1 MNTVSFE
8 SSRND
13 VPPCLKDEL
22 CANTTSRIFPRS
34 LDRAIN
40 RVIDIDVISITDTQ
54 YDPARRFH
62 ENRCFTVLFYY
73 FLYWLRNFCRFTI
86 ERAWLWFVLRP
97 DNLGGLDVVSF
108 FRTLTLKKEKW
119 EWWDLIVAEKGFV
132 LLISSNFTPRNLHTK
147 VKLSKGRENWSKAN
161 KEWETVEIF
170 FTG

>member
-1 MNTVSFE
+1 MTYLPVSRTSCVPTQRLEYSLVRWIARSIE
-8 SSRND
+8 SSISMLSPLPTRNTILLEGFTRTA
-13 VPPCLKDEL
+13 PM
-22 CANTTSRIFPRS
+22 
-34 LDRAIN
+34 
-40 RVIDIDVISITDTQ
+40 
-54 YDPARRFH
+54 FH
-62 ENRCFTVLFYY
+62 HVLFYY

-119 EWWDLIVAEKGFV
+119 ERWDLIVAEKGFV

-170 FTG
+170 FRG

>member
-62 ENRCFTVLFYY
+62 ENRS
-73 FLYWLRNFCRFTI
+73 N
-86 ERAWLWFVLRP
+86 
-97 DNLGGLDVVSF
+97 VSPCS
-108 FRTLTLKKEKW
+108 
-119 EWWDLIVAEKGFV
+119 V
-132 LLISSNFTPRNLHTK
+132 LLFSILAQKFLQVHDRTSMTLIRFAPR
-147 VKLSKGRENWSKAN
+147 
-161 KEWETVEIF
+161 
-170 FTG
+170 